1 MNCPVCLTA
10 GTVPHSFTGSDV
22 FFETTKRTFGYRSC
36 PSCHCLFIDPVPHE
50 RELEQFYP
58 SHYWWKSSPA
68 LLTRL
73 EFLYRRVALRDH
85 IAFIDRATG
94 MLSTRSRPIRL
105 LDVGCGSGALLG
117 LLVQKGFDVVGFD
130 MSKEAAAIAKA
141 DHGVDVITGG
151 RLQDGNFSSGAFDV
165 VSLFHVVEHVSEPR
179 DLLVE
184 VRRLLHSRGRLVLQV
199 PNIESW
205 QFKMCGSS
213 WHGLD
218 APRHVINYSNRAIR
232 RLLSDSGFRVCR
244 TRHFNLRDNA
254 PALASSIF
262 PSLDPIRRS
271 VRQRRTNCPEPS
283 LLRWARHAI
292 YLGAV
297 VAAYPFAIAESM
309 AGSGATVMIEAEK
322 A

>member
-1 MNCPVCLTA
+1 MTP
-10 GTVPHSFTGSDV
+10 GTVPQSLTGSDS
-22 FFETTKRTFGYRSC
+22 FFETTDRTFGYRSC
-36 PSCHCLFIDPVPHE
+36 TNCRCLFIDPVPHE
-50 RELEQFYP
+50 RELAKFYP
-58 SHYWWKSSPA
+58 SNYWWNSSPA

-73 EFLYRRVALRDH
+73 ECLYRRVALRDH
-85 IAFIDRATG
+85 VTFIGRAAA
-94 MLSTRSRPIRL
+94 MLPRYRRPIRL

-117 LLVQKGFDVVGFD
+117 LLVQKGFEVVGFD

-141 DHGVDVITGG
+141 DHGVHVITGG
-151 RLQDGNFSSGAFDV
+151 RLQDGKFLSGAFDV

-179 DLLVE
+179 DLLAE
-184 VRRLLHSRGRLVLQV
+184 VRRLLHSRGRVVLQV

-205 QFKMCGSS
+205 QFKVCGGR

-254 PALASSIF
+254 PALASSLF
-262 PSLDPIRRS
+262 PSLDPIRRR
-271 VRQRRTNCPEPS
+271 VRQRRTNRPES
-283 LLRWARHAI
+283 LLLRWARHAI

-297 VAAYPFAIAESM
+297 VAAYPFAIAESV

-322 A
+322 V